1 MELNLFEEL
10 TQPLFGFKIMSFPF
24 IIKALFISP
33 EIFIVG
39 VACMG
44 SLKVAV
50 IVTTSVLN
58 TKLSESVSESVN
70 VGGVVSG
77 F

>member
-1 MELNLFEEL
+1 MELNEFDEL
-10 TQPLFGFKIMSFPF
+10 TQPLFGFKTISFPF
-24 IIKALFISP
+24 IMRALFTSP

-58 TKLSESVSESVN
+58 TILSESVCESVN
-70 VGGVVSG
+70 VGAVVSW